1 VSSAVW
7 SPTISPKRTIL
18 FGLLSSEI
26 NLTPTSFI
34 VLGLVAR
41 QRQVT
46 PYELKQIVAASIGN
60 FWSVPHS
67 QLYAEPDRLAA
78 AGYLAREQEED
89 GLRRKRYSLTDRG
102 CAALGE
108 WLSAPA
114 PELPELRDES
124 LLKVFFDADPGSLAA
139 ARRDAHRAKLEEYER
154 RAELDDGSG
163 PRGPWRAL
171 AAGVGHERE
180 WIRFWSE
187 LARE

>member
-1 VSSAVW
+1 MQE
-7 SPTISPKRTIL
+7 
-18 FGLLSSEI
+18 EI

-41 QRQVT
+41 QGSAT
-46 PYELKQIVAASIGN
+46 PYELKQVVAASVGN

-78 AGYLAREQEED
+78 AGYLAREQESG

-102 CAALGE
+102 RAALE
-108 WLSAPA
+108 RWLGSPS
-114 PELPELRDES
+114 PQLPELRDES
-124 LLKVFFDADPGSLAA
+124 LLKLFFDADPRALAA

-154 RAELDDGSG
+154 RAELDDGTG
-163 PRGPWRAL
+163 PRGPWHAL

-180 WIRFWSE
+180 WVRFWSA
-187 LARE
+187 LAGGPHR